1 MNYDYSMTSLL
12 DDVKR
17 ILEFEYGDI
26 PRLKHIKKTLEQNKM
41 LYVSDRKYLYRLT
54 QEIPEETP
62 RKTNKHDSEKI
73 NYSTSD
79 DLDIEDL
86 EEKIRVDEEPS

>member
-1 MNYDYSMTSLL
+1 MTSLL

-62 RKTNKHDSEKI
+62 RKTSKYDSEKI
-73 NYSTSD
+73 NYSTND
-79 DLDIEDL
+79 NLDIEDL

>member
-17 ILEFEYGDI
+17 MLEIEYGDI
-26 PRLKHIKKTLEQNKM
+26 LRLKHIKKTLEQNKM
-41 LYVSDRKYLYRLT
+41 LYVSDRKYLHKLT
-54 QEIPEETP
+54 QDNPEKPTP
-62 RKTNKHDSEKI
+62 KTSKYDFEKI
-73 NYSTSD
+73 NYSTD
-79 DLDIEDL
+79 VNLEIEDL